1 VRRKNV
7 GQFEI
12 QIVNF
17 AKLVMLALV
26 PYVLASQGTMLG
38 GRTGIFNVAQEGI
51 MLVGASVGFL
61 GAYLGGS
68 LLYGLL
74 LAMLAGALFGLALAY
89 FTTTLKL
96 DQFVIGLALFF
107 FGLGLSTFFYK
118 VVIGV
123 TLQPPLIP
131 TLRDVPIP
139 GLSQIPILGD
149 ILFNRN
155 WLVYLAILLSIFL
168 YYLLYK
174 TSIGL
179 ELRAVGEN
187 PKAADSLGVNV
198 SLMRYATTI
207 VGAMLMGLAGAYLPM
222 VYTGTFT
229 EGMVQG
235 RGWIAIALTFFGGW
249 SPHLILLGSLFFAGI
264 EVLAL
269 RVQIGGFGIPYQFL
283 LMLPYIATILVMIFA
298 LKWVRVPAFLGQNY
312 DRERKTL

>member
-1 VRRKNV
+1 V

-17 AKLVMLALV
+17 ARLVMLALV
-26 PYVLASQGTMLG
+26 PYVLAGQGTMLG
-38 GRTGIFNVAQEGI
+38 GRTGLFSVSQEGV

-61 GAYLGGS
+61 GAYLYGS
-68 LLYGLL
+68 LVYGLL

-89 FTTTLKL
+89 FTTTLKMN
-96 DQFVIGLALFF
+96 QFVIGLALFF
-107 FGLGLSTFFYK
+107 FGLGLSTLFYK
-118 VVIGV
+118 FVIGV

-131 TLRDVPIP
+131 TLRDLPIP

-149 ILFNRN
+149 IFFNQN
-155 WLVYLAILLSIFL
+155 WLVYFTILLSIFL

-174 TSIGL
+174 TSFGL

-187 PKAADSLGVNV
+187 PRAADSLGVNV
-198 SLMRYATTI
+198 SLMRYATAI
-207 VGAMLMGLAGAYLPM
+207 VGGMLMGLAGAYLPM

-249 SPHLILLGSLFFAGI
+249 SPHLILLGALFFAGV

-269 RVQIGGFGIPYQFL
+269 RVQVGGLGVPYQFL
-283 LMLPYIATILVMIFA
+283 LMLPYIATILVMILAF
-298 LKWVRVPAFLGQNY
+298 KWIKAPAFLGQNY
-312 DRERKTL
+312 DRERRTLA

>member
-1 VRRKNV
+1 VD
-7 GQFEI
+7 QFQI
-12 QIVNF
+12 QFVSF
-17 AKLVMLALV
+17 ARLVVLAMV

-38 GRTGIFNVAQEGI
+38 GEGI
-51 MLVGASVGFL
+51 ILVGASAGFL

-68 LLYGLL
+68 LLYGAL
-74 LAMLAGALFGLALAY
+74 LAMLVGGLFGLALAY
-89 FTTTLKL
+89 FTTTLKMN
-96 DQFVIGLALFF
+96 QFVIGLSLFF
-107 FGLGLSTFFYK
+107 IGLGLSTLLPK
-118 VVIGV
+118 IVIGV

-131 TLRDVPIP
+131 TLPNVPIP

-149 ILFNRN
+149 IFFNQN
-155 WLVYLAILLSIFL
+155 VLVYFAILLSIFL

-179 ELRAVGEN
+179 ELRSVGEN

-198 SLMRYATTI
+198 FRMRYVTAI

-229 EGMVQG
+229 EGMAQG

-249 SPHLILLGSLFFAGI
+249 SPHLIFLGALFFAGV

-269 RVQIGGFGIPYQFL
+269 RVQVGGFGVPYQFL

-298 LKWVRVPAFLGQNY
+298 SRWVRAPALLGQNY
-312 DRERKTL
+312 DREKRTIA

>member
-1 VRRKNV
+1 MD
-7 GQFEI
+7 QFYT
-12 QIVNF
+12 QIVSF
-17 AKLVMLALV
+17 ARLVMLALV
-26 PYVLASQGTMLG
+26 PYVLTSQGTMLS
-38 GRTGIFNVAQEGI
+38 GRTGLFNVAQEGI

-61 GAYLGGS
+61 GAYLYGS

-74 LAMLAGALFGLALAY
+74 LAMLVGGLFGLALAY
-89 FTTTLKL
+89 FTTTLKMN
-96 DQFVIGLALFF
+96 QFVIGLALFF
-107 FGLGLSTFFYK
+107 FGVGLSTLLYK
-118 VVIGV
+118 FVVGV

-131 TLRDVPIP
+131 TLKGVPIP
-139 GLSQIPILGD
+139 ALGQIPILGD
-149 ILFNRN
+149 VFFNQN
-155 WLVYLAILLSIFL
+155 LLVYAAILLSIFL

-198 SLMRYATTI
+198 SLMRYATAI
-207 VGAMLMGLAGAYLPM
+207 VGGMLMGVAGAYLPM

-249 SPHLILLGSLFFAGI
+249 SPHLIFLGSLFFAGI

-269 RVQIGGFGIPYQFL
+269 RVQIGGFGIPYQL
-283 LMLPYIATILVMIFA
+283 LLTLPYIATILVMMFA
-298 LKWVRVPAFLGQNY
+298 FRWVRAPAFLGQNY
-312 DRERKTL
+312 DREGRTLA